1 MTSPDRASP
10 EQERE
15 WVLRARG
22 GDADAF
28 RSLVDAY
35 DRRLLYFVRRFIADA
50 DRALDVMQDV
60 WLTLFRR
67 LPGLKAPQA
76 FRVWLYQITH
86 DKVVDLVRRD
96 RREEKAH
103 AALRAAYLP
112 TENGEAGHEELVD
125 QAEFVHHALR
135 ALSDEHR
142 EVLLL
147 RFLEGLSLEE
157 VAAALRC
164 NLGTV
169 KSRLHYA
176 RQALR
181 REVERLVHE

>member
-10 EQERE
+10 GQERE
-15 WVLRARG
+15 WIVRAQR
-22 GDADAF
+22 GDADSF
-28 RSLVDAY
+28 RCLIDAY
-35 DRRLLYFVRRFIADA
+35 DRRLLYFVRRFLPDT
-50 DRALDVMQDV
+50 DRALDVLQDV

-67 LPGLKAPQA
+67 LPGLKAPEA
-76 FRVWLYQITH
+76 FRVWLYQIAH
-86 DKVVDLVRRD
+86 DRVVDVVRRD

-103 AALRAAYLP
+103 EALRAAYLP
-112 TENGEAGHEELVD
+112 VADGEPGHEALFD

-135 ALSDEHR
+135 SLSDDHR

-147 RFLEGLSLEE
+147 RFLEGLSIEE
-157 VAAALRC
+157 IAAALRC
-164 NLGTV
+164 SPGTI

-181 REVERLVHE
+181 REVEKLVHE

>member
-1 MTSPDRASP
+1 MTPPDRASP

-15 WVLRARG
+15 WVQCARR
-22 GDADAF
+22 GDAEAF
-28 RSLVDAY
+28 RRLVHAY
-35 DRRLLYFVRRFIADA
+35 DQRLLYFVRRFVADT
-50 DRALDVMQDV
+50 DRALDVLQDV

-67 LPGLKAPQA
+67 LPGLRAPEA
-76 FRVWLYQITH
+76 FRVWLYQIAH

-96 RREEKAH
+96 RREQKAH
-103 AALRAAYLP
+103 AALREAYLP
-112 TENGEAGHEELVD
+112 AENGEAEHENLVD
-125 QAEFVHHALR
+125 QAEFVHHALQ
-135 ALSDEHR
+135 ALSGEHR

-157 VAAALRC
+157 IAATLRC
-164 NLGTV
+164 HLGTV